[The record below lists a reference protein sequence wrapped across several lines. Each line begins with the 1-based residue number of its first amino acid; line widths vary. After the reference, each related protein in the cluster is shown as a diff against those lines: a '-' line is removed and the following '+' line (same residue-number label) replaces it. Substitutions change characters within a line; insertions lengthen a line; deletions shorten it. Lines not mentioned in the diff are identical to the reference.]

1 MLIFQRHLPH
11 VIPNSMQALRVLS
24 HSKITFRKAP
34 FPYQHVS
41 FKLQLMTRLPSQRQ
55 ICPLTPGLGDGRIFG
70 MYFHM
75 TSLLHVGYL
84 LMLCQIQQ
92 LLNLRHL

>member
-1 MLIFQRHLPH
+1 MLIFRHLPH
-11 VIPNSMQALRVLS
+11 VIPNSMQALRALS
-24 HSKITFRKAP
+24 HSGITFRKAP

-41 FKLQLMTRLPSQRQ
+41 LTLQLMTRLPSQRQ
-55 ICPLTPGLGDGRIFG
+55 ICPLTSALGDGRIFG
-70 MYFHM
+70 MYFQM

-84 LMLCQIQQ
+84 PLLCQIQQ